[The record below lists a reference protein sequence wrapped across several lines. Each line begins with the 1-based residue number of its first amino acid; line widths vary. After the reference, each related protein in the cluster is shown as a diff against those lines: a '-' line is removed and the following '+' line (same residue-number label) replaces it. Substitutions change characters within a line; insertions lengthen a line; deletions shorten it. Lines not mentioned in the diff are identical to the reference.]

1 MWVRWPLSR
10 TFCLV
15 CLFVTTRQWCLVGI
29 HWNSQ
34 VLVLKQ
40 NIRQTHDKEQKQRK
54 FIEKDTSK
62 GGSNQ
67 T

>member
-1 MWVRWPLSR
+1 MWVRCSLSK

-15 CLFVTTRQWCLVGI
+15 YLSVTTRQWCLVGI

-40 NIRQTHDKEQKQRK
+40 NIRQTHDKQ
-54 FIEKDTSK
+54 
-62 GGSNQ
+62 
-67 T
+67 